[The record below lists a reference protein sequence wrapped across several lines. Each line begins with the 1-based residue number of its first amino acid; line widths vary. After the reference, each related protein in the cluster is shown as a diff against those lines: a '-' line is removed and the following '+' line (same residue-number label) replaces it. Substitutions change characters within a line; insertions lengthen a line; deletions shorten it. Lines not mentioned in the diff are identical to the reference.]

1 MLFEFQLATKLGY
14 TVDELLERVSSK
26 RLSEYMAY
34 NLIDPFTEDRADKR
48 SAIIARV
55 NATGLLHSVFSVN
68 DFRAVP
74 KEVQPQSLEEMS
86 QILKGSSSQS

>member
-1 MLFEFQLATKLGY
+1 
-14 TVDELLERVSSK
+14 
-26 RLSEYMAY
+26 LSEWQAY

-68 DFRAVP
+68 DFRAVK
-74 KEVQPQSLEEMS
+74 KEVQRMDLDTMAN
-86 QILKGSSSQS
+86 ILKGTSSQS

>member
-1 MLFEFQLATKLGY
+1 MFEFQLAAKLGC
-14 TVDELLERVSSK
+14 TVKELLGRIDSK
-26 RLSEYMAY
+26 ELSEWQAY

-55 NATGLLHSVFSVN
+55 NATGLLKNVHSIN

-74 KEVQPQSLEEMS
+74 KEVQSMSLDTMA
-86 QILKGSSSQS
+86 QILKGSVSQ

>member
-1 MLFEFQLATKLGY
+1 MQR
-14 TVDELLERVSSK
+14 VDSRE
-26 RLSEYMAY
+26 LSEWVAY

-55 NATGLLHSVFSVN
+55 VAKGLLKESFSTN

-74 KEVQPQSLEEMS
+74 KEVQPMDFETMARILGATAS
-86 QILKGSSSQS
+86 QR